1 MHLEPLTFNPEKN
14 MNGEQKDML
23 KLELVKTKRNRI
35 GRVNLL
41 ER

>member
-1 MHLEPLTFNPEKN
+1 